1 MSARTV
7 RALLIANVLVLCVLG
22 LIMMYSAGSYNA
34 LLDAETSPLEEVM
47 TQGAFMMLGLAAM
60 FGLSFLDYRALRKP
74 LVLFTAL
81 FLSIGLLCIVLV
93 PGIGVYLNGSR
104 RWIKL
109 PVIPVTIQPGEI
121 GKFILVYYTA
131 HMIAREEIPK
141 RQFFTRTAVPV
152 LAVTVLMFG
161 LVMLQP
167 NLSTAGC
174 MVLIVGAMLMVGGLT
189 WKQTALLVGLGL
201 AAFFVLAYSEEY
213 RANRMMSFLDPW
225 SYDGAEAYQL
235 VQSLLAVASG
245 GLFGVGL
252 GNSRQKLQFLPYCD
266 SDFIFSIICEELG
279 FVGTTIILLLFL
291 SLIVLGI
298 HVATHARDRFGS
310 MLAMGISTL
319 FAIQVCINV
328 LVVLGRFPTTGLPL
342 PFFSSGGTNLIMFLA
357 EQGLLLSIVRDRVLA
372 EKYGEDELDLNDDY
386 EDIPLRGR
394 AGAAGRMRVIRGGRR
409 S

>member
-1 MSARTV
+1 
-7 RALLIANVLVLCVLG
+7 
-22 LIMMYSAGSYNA
+22 
-34 LLDAETSPLEEVM
+34 
-47 TQGAFMMLGLAAM
+47 
-60 FGLSFLDYRALRKP
+60 
-74 LVLFTAL
+74 
-81 FLSIGLLCIVLV
+81 VLV

-152 LAVTVLMFG
+152 LAVTGADVRAG
-161 LVMLQP
+161 HAP
-167 NLSTAGC
+167 AELSTAGC

-213 RANRMMSFLDPW
+213 RANRMMSFMDPW

-328 LVVLGRFPTTGLPL
+328 LVVLAGSRQPGCRCRFSAP
-342 PFFSSGGTNLIMFLA
+342 A
-357 EQGLLLSIVRDRVLA
+357 ERT
-372 EKYGEDELDLNDDY
+372 
-386 EDIPLRGR
+386 
-394 AGAAGRMRVIRGGRR
+394 
-409 S
+409 